1 MPHNIMC
8 GLVPGTVI
16 TQSQSSLQ
24 RSQPPTAQPPLP
36 PQSLDDPETKDK
48 PKNKSVFK
56 KLFRKWFGIFPVLLE

>member
-16 TQSQSSLQ
+16 TQSLSSLQ
-24 RSQPPTAQPPLP
+24 GRHPPTAQPPLP
-36 PQSLDDPETKDK
+36 PQSLNDPETKDK

-56 KLFRKWFGIFPVLLE
+56 KLFGK